1 MPESSLGPGAGPG
14 LGADARDDT
23 ELLLAAAAAA
33 GEIACRHFRTAI
45 EVIDKPG
52 DLGPV
57 TAADLEIDRMLRAR
71 LSEARPDYGWL
82 SEESDDGVARL
93 AAERV
98 FVVDPIDGTR
108 SFIAGEPGFAVA
120 LAVVE
125 RGRPVAG
132 VVHLPARGQPYS
144 ATAGRGAFRDGRP
157 ITASREQ
164 RVETATVLTARKQML
179 PEHWPGG
186 PPPLERHFRSS
197 LAWRMCLVA
206 EGRFDAMLTFRRAFE
221 WDIAAGALIAAEAGA
236 RVTDGLGRELRFNGP
251 EAMLEGVIAA
261 PDTLH
266 RRIMAH
272 RLPAA
277 TGSASVGR
285 LPGGLVGPDGA

>member
-1 MPESSLGPGAGPG
+1 LGPDPRPDTEPDPRRDAQ
-14 LGADARDDT
+14 ADAQVNAQADT

-33 GEIACRHFRTAI
+33 GEIACRHFQTAI
-45 EVIDKPG
+45 EVVDKPG
-52 DLGPV
+52 GLGPV
-57 TAADLEIDRMLRAR
+57 TAVDLEIDRMLRAR
-71 LSEARPDYGWL
+71 LSAARPDYGWL
-82 SEESDDGVARL
+82 SEESDDGAARL

-108 SFIAGEPGFAVA
+108 SYIAGEAGFAVA

-132 VVHLPARGQPYS
+132 VVHLPARGQTYS
-144 ATAGRGAFRDGRP
+144 ATLGQGAFRDGRR
-157 ITASREQ
+157 IAVSRED
-164 RVETATVLTARKQML
+164 RIDRATLLTARKQMA

-186 PPPLERHFRSS
+186 PPPIERHFRSS

-221 WDIAAGALIAAEAGA
+221 WDIAAGALIAAEAGG
-236 RVTDGLGRELRFNGP
+236 RVTDGRGGDMRFNSP
-251 EAMLEGVIAA
+251 EAMQEGVIAA
-261 PDTLH
+261 PDSLH

-272 RLPAA
+272 RLPGAA
-277 TGSASVGR
+277 
-285 LPGGLVGPDGA
+285 

>member
-1 MPESSLGPGAGPG
+1 VPDQRPDPTA
-14 LGADARDDT
+14 DT
-23 ELLLAAAAAA
+23 ELLLVAARAA
-33 GEIACRHFRTAI
+33 GEIARRHFGKPV
-45 EVIDKPG
+45 EVIAKPG

-57 TAADLEIDRMLRAR
+57 TAVDLEIDRMLHAR
-71 LSEARPDYGWL
+71 LSAARPDYGWL
-82 SEESDDGVARL
+82 SEESDEGAARL

-132 VVHLPARGQPYS
+132 VVHLPARGATYS
-144 ATAGRGAFRDGRP
+144 AAAGQGAFRDGRP
-157 ITASREQ
+157 IAVSGEDRLD
-164 RVETATVLTARKQML
+164 RATVLTARKQML

-186 PPPLERHFRSS
+186 PPPMERHFRSS

-221 WDIAAGALIAAEAGA
+221 WDIAAGALIVAEAGG
-236 RVTDGLGRELRFNGP
+236 RVTNGLGAELGFNSP
-251 EAMLEGVIAA
+251 QAMQDGVVAA
-261 PDTLH
+261 PDSLH

-272 RLPAA
+272 RLAQP
-277 TGSASVGR
+277 VW
-285 LPGGLVGPDGA
+285 PGV

>member
-1 MPESSLGPGAGPG
+1 VPAAGPDPR
-14 LGADARDDT
+14 ADT

-57 TAADLEIDRMLRAR
+57 TAADLEIDGMLRAM
-71 LSEARPDYGWL
+71 LCEARPDYGWL
-82 SEESDDGVARL
+82 SEESDEGAARL
-93 AAERV
+93 GATRV

-125 RGRPVAG
+125 RGRPVSA
-132 VVHLPARGQPYS
+132 VVHLPARGQTYS
-144 ATAGRGAFRDGRP
+144 ATVGQGAFRDGRA
-157 ITASREQ
+157 IAVSREH
-164 RVETATVLTARKQML
+164 RVEKATLLTARKQML

-186 PPPLERHFRSS
+186 PPPMERHFRSS

-221 WDIAAGALIAAEAGA
+221 WDIAAGALIAAEAGG
-236 RVTDGLGRELRFNGP
+236 RVTDGLGGELRFNS
-251 EAMLEGVIAA
+251 AQAAQEGVIAA
-261 PDTLH
+261 PAALH
-266 RRIMAH
+266 RRIMAY
-272 RLPAA
+272 RLPDMTPAPGAA
-277 TGSASVGR
+277 GVPGAS
-285 LPGGLVGPDGA
+285 

>member
-1 MPESSLGPGAGPG
+1 LI
-14 LGADARDDT
+14 
-23 ELLLAAAAAA
+23 AAAEAA
-33 GEIACRHFRTAI
+33 GEIARRHFRTSL
-45 EVIDKPG
+45 EVVYKAG

-57 TAADLEIDRMLRAR
+57 TAADLEIDRMLRAE
-71 LSEARPDYGWL
+71 LIGARQDYGWL
-82 SEESDDGVARL
+82 SEESDDGGARL
-93 AAERV
+93 GAMRV

-125 RGRPVAG
+125 HGRPVAAA
-132 VVHLPARGQPYS
+132 VHLPARGQTYS
-144 ATAGRGAFRDGRP
+144 ATSGRGAFRDGRP
-157 ITASREQ
+157 IAASRQ
-164 RVETATVLTARKQML
+164 LRVEKATVLTARKQML

-236 RVTDGLGRELRFNGP
+236 RVTDGHGRGMRFNSPAG
-251 EAMLEGVIAA
+251 MQEGVIAA
-261 PDTLH
+261 PEPLH
-266 RRIMAH
+266 SRIMAH

-277 TGSASVGR
+277 AT
-285 LPGGLVGPDGA
+285 PGV

>member
-1 MPESSLGPGAGPG
+1 MPEPRADR
-14 LGADARDDT
+14 GADPQSET
-23 ELLLAAAAAA
+23 ELLLDAASAA
-33 GEIACRHFRTAI
+33 GEIACRHYRTPI
-45 EVIDKPG
+45 EVVAKPG

-57 TAADLEIDRMLRAR
+57 TAVDLEIDRVLRAR
-71 LSEARPDYGWL
+71 LMAARPDYGWL
-82 SEESDDGVARL
+82 SEESDDGAARL

-132 VVHLPARGQPYS
+132 VVHLPARGTTYS
-144 ATAGRGAFRDGRP
+144 AALGHGAFRDGRP
-157 ITASREQ
+157 IAVSGAHAPDK
-164 RVETATVLTARKQML
+164 ATVLTARKQML

-186 PPPLERHFRSS
+186 PPPMERHFRSS

-221 WDIAAGALIAAEAGA
+221 WDIAAGALIAAEAGG
-236 RVTDGLGRELRFNGP
+236 RVTDGSGAALRFNTPG
-251 EAMLEGVIAA
+251 AVQAGVIAA
-261 PDTLH
+261 PEALH
-266 RRIMAH
+266 RRLMAH
-272 RLPAA
+272 RLPEAA
-277 TGSASVGR
+277 R
-285 LPGGLVGPDGA
+285 PDV